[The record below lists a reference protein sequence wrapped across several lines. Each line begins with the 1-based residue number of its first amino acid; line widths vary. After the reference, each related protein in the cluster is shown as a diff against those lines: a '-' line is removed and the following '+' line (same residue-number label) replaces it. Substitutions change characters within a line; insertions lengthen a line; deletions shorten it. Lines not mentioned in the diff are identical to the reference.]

1 MSTRTRLGA
10 SMTALGLM
18 TACAAVPPSPAEM
31 ALQATFLKYAGPPID
46 SFTYLG
52 HYDGFRTLG
61 DQDVVF
67 WTTIND
73 AYLIHVRDPC
83 YRLHVADRVGLTF
96 SSHTVNRSFD
106 KVLVDQER
114 CGIAS
119 IRHVDYAAMK
129 RDRIAG
135 AGP

>member
-1 MSTRTRLGA
+1 MTTSIRLVA
-10 SMTALGLM
+10 AMTAVGVM
-18 TACAAVPPSPAEM
+18 AACAAVPPSNAER

-46 SFTYLG
+46 SFPYFG
-52 HYDGFRTLG
+52 HYDGFRTFG
-61 DQDVVF
+61 DKDVVF
-67 WTTIND
+67 FTTVND

-96 SSHTVNRSFD
+96 SSHTVNRNFD

-114 CGIAS
+114 CGIAT

-129 RDRIAG
+129 RDRMAG
-135 AGP
+135 EGS